1 MMDALGDT
9 GTLLDAL
16 EIQMRRRR
24 YRSAKPPRP
33 IVGWKGPGVLFATRI
48 PPARSFPGLSPHPVT
63 VVTPHAHAAGW
74 LLDRL
79 DDAFSPLLGTQLRF
93 DFFERL
99 AEAAEAYMTIIAA
112 AHDTDENLLKILL
125 REARD
130 ILEEMTEGEFPY
142 VLQDGEKP

>member
-1 MMDALGDT
+1 MDVLRDT
-9 GTLLDAL
+9 GILLDAL
-16 EIQMRRRR
+16 EIQMRRHA
-24 YRSAKPPRP
+24 YRSVKPPRT
-33 IVGWKGPGVLFATRI
+33 IVAWIGPGVLFATRI
-48 PPARSFPGLSPHPVT
+48 TSVKSLPGLAPHSAT
-63 VVTPHAHAAGW
+63 IVTPHAHAAAW
-74 LLDRL
+74 LLERL

-99 AEAAEAYMTIIAA
+99 AEAAEAYATIIAS

-142 VLQDGEKP
+142 VLQEEDTP

>member
-1 MMDALGDT
+1 MMDALRDT

-16 EIQMRRRR
+16 EIEMRRRR
-24 YRSAKPPRP
+24 YRSEKPPRR
-33 IVGWKGPGVLFATRI
+33 IVGWRGPGVLFVTRLT
-48 PPARSFPGLSPHPVT
+48 PVRALPGLSPHPVT
-63 VVTPHAHAAGW
+63 IVTPHSHAAGW

-99 AEAAEAYMTIIAA
+99 AEAAEAYTTIIAA

-142 VLQDGEKP
+142 VLQEGETP

>member
-1 MMDALGDT
+1 MMDALRDT

-16 EIQMRRRR
+16 EIEMRRRR
-24 YRSAKPPRP
+24 YRSGKPHRR
-33 IVGWKGPGVLFATRI
+33 IIGWRGPGVLFATRI
-48 PPARSFPGLSPHPVT
+48 TPARSLPGLSPHPIT
-63 VVTPHAHAAGW
+63 IVTPHAHAAGW
-74 LLDRL
+74 ILDRL

-99 AEAAEAYMTIIAA
+99 AEAAEAYTTIIAA
-112 AHDTDENLLKILL
+112 VHDTDENLLKILL

-142 VLQDGEKP
+142 VIQEGETP